1 MTWYQEFFAVQEAM
15 FTFHQGR
22 IPLLVSI
29 PHLGTEIPAA
39 IAAQMTDAALSVA
52 DTDWHLDRLYSF
64 AKSAGASVLGA
75 RFSRYVIDLNRP
87 PGGES
92 LYPGQTTTG
101 LCPAET
107 FRGEPLY
114 LEGNE
119 PEQDEVQRRLER
131 YWRPYHQKLRAELDR
146 MKQQFGQVLLWEA
159 HSIASVLPR
168 LFQGRL
174 PDLNIG
180 TNAGA
185 SCDASILEAISSELV
200 KGQPFTWVAN
210 GRFKGG
216 YITRAF
222 GQPSSGIHAVQLE
235 MCQSTYMDEDAPF
248 SYRQDLA
255 ERVQPVIER
264 MMSAATAATSKLRAA
279 TS

>member
-1 MTWYQEFFAVQEAM
+1 MQEAM
-15 FTFHQGR
+15 FTFHQGE

-29 PHLGTEIPAA
+29 PHLGTEIPAE
-39 IAAQMTDAALSVA
+39 IAQDMTDAAHAVA

-64 AKSAGASVLGA
+64 AKSAGASILGA
-75 RFSRYVIDLNRP
+75 RYSRYVIDLNRP

-101 LCPAET
+101 LCPTET

-114 LEGNE
+114 LDDKA
-119 PEQDEVQRRLER
+119 PTQEQVQMRLEK
-131 YWRPYHQKLRAELDR
+131 YWRPYHEKLRAELDR

-168 LFQGRL
+168 LFEGKL

-185 SCDASILEAISSELV
+185 SCDASILDAISAELV

-216 YITRAF
+216 FITRAF
-222 GQPSSGIHAVQLE
+222 GQPSNGIHAVQLE
-235 MCQSTYMDEDAPF
+235 MCQSSYMDEAAPF
-248 SYRQDLA
+248 GYRQDLA
-255 ERVQPVIER
+255 ERIQPVVDCMI
-264 MMSAATAATSKLRAA
+264 SAAVDATLKLRAG